1 MADYGHDLQ
10 FGVVLLPET
19 ADPSA
24 VTKLAEAADRAGLDL
39 LSVPDHP
46 YRPDLLDAWTVLS
59 VVVARTERLRVFPN
73 VANLPLRP
81 PAVLARSV
89 ASLDL
94 LSGGRTELAL
104 GTGAYWDDIAAQG
117 GPRYTP
123 GEAFDALAEAI
134 EVIRALWTPG
144 PPAHVSGAHH
154 RLAGTPP
161 GPFPAHRMET
171 WLGALGPRMLRLI
184 GRTADGWLPSMTRI
198 PPDRLPAA
206 NALIDEAARKA
217 GRSPGEIRRLYNLP
231 GIPSGSTGEWAD
243 QLADLTLTHG
253 MSAFLL
259 SADSADAIRLFA
271 REVAPQVRE
280 LVAVRRQSVAA
291 AGGNGQ
297 RTRGPCF

>member
-1 MADYGHDLQ
+1 MPDYGHDLQ
-10 FGVVLLPET
+10 FGVILLPET
-19 ADPSA
+19 ASPDT
-24 VTKLAEAADRAGLDL
+24 VTRLAEAADTAGLDL

-59 VVVARTERLRVFPN
+59 VVAARTERVRVFPN

-104 GTGAYWDDIAAQG
+104 GAGAYWDDIAAQG

-123 GEAFDALAEAI
+123 GEAFAALTEAI
-134 EVIRALWTPG
+134 DVVRALWTPG
-144 PPAHVSGAHH
+144 PPVHGAHH
-154 RLAGTPP
+154 RLTGTPP
-161 GPFPAHRMET
+161 GPFPAHRMEI

-231 GIPSGSTGEWAD
+231 GIPSGGTGEWAV
-243 QLADLTLTHG
+243 QLAGLTLTHG
-253 MSAFLL
+253 VSAFLL
-259 SADSADAIRLFA
+259 SVDSADAVRLFA
-271 REVAPQVRE
+271 REVAPRVRE
-280 LVAVRRQSVAA
+280 LVTSRR
-291 AGGNGQ
+291 
-297 RTRGPCF
+297 

>member
-1 MADYGHDLQ
+1 MPDYGHDLQ
-10 FGVVLLPET
+10 FGVILLPET
-19 ADPSA
+19 ADPGSVA
-24 VTKLAEAADRAGLDL
+24 KLAEAADTAGLDL

-59 VVVARTERLRVFPN
+59 VVAARTGRLRVFPN

-81 PAVLARSV
+81 PAVLARSA

-94 LSGGRTELAL
+94 LSSGRAELAL
-104 GTGAYWDDIAAQG
+104 GAGAYWDDIAAQG

-123 GEAFDALAEAI
+123 GEAFDALTEAI
-134 EVIRALWTPG
+134 RVIRALWTPG

-154 RLAGTPP
+154 RLTGTPP
-161 GPFPAHRMET
+161 GPFPAHRMEI

-206 NALIDEAARKA
+206 NALIDEAARNA

-231 GIPSGSTGEWAD
+231 GIPSSSTAEWAG
-243 QLADLTLTHG
+243 QLAELALAHG
-253 MSAFLL
+253 MSTFLL
-259 SADSADAIRLFA
+259 SVDSTDAVRLFA
-271 REVAPQVRE
+271 REIAPRVRE
-280 LVAVRRQSVAA
+280 LVAARR
-291 AGGNGQ
+291 
-297 RTRGPCF
+297 

>member
-1 MADYGHDLQ
+1 MPDYGHDLR
-10 FGVVLLPET
+10 FGVILLPET
-19 ADPSA
+19 ARPDA
-24 VTKLAEAADRAGLDL
+24 VIRLAEAADTAGLDL

-59 VVVARTERLRVFPN
+59 VVAARTERVRVFPN

-81 PAVLARSV
+81 PAVLARST

-94 LSGGRTELAL
+94 LSGGRAELAL
-104 GTGAYWDDIAAQG
+104 GAGAYWDDIAAQG

-134 EVIRALWTPG
+134 EVVRALWTPG
-144 PPAHVSGAHH
+144 PPVSGAHH
-154 RLAGTPP
+154 RIIGTPP
-161 GPFPAHRMET
+161 GPFPAHRMEI

-217 GRSPGEIRRLYNLP
+217 GRSPSEIRRLYNLP
-231 GIPSGSTGEWAD
+231 GIPSGSAGEWAE
-243 QLADLTLTHG
+243 QLAGLALTHG
-253 MSAFLL
+253 VSAFLL
-259 SADSADAIRLFA
+259 SVDSADAVRLFA
-271 REVAPQVRE
+271 REVAPRVRE
-280 LVAVRRQSVAA
+280 LVASRR
-291 AGGNGQ
+291 
-297 RTRGPCF
+297 